1 MAAVALFGTPAS
13 GFSSMLAG
21 GTPLPTTSPAY
32 AAKTIDLCIDGDP
45 ICSAGANM
53 IAHVSYVQSGM
64 TDQAASFAAAKID
77 QH

>member
-1 MAAVALFGTPAS
+1 M
-13 GFSSMLAG
+13 
-21 GTPLPTTSPAY
+21 PTTSPAY
-32 AAKTIDLCIDGDP
+32 APKTIDLCIDGDP